1 VSFPRIEH
9 IRSRENPQ
17 YKLWCRFL
25 LRPDDPDCPWIP
37 VEGRRQAMEVSRER
51 PPALLLLSRED
62 VPGAAELAGR
72 ASRVVVLGDR
82 LLEGAS
88 RVRSPQG
95 IIAFFEK
102 PVWTRADLTPFVVFL
117 DRLQDPGN
125 LGAILRT
132 AAATGRFSLV
142 SAPGTVSRFNDK
154 VVRASAGYLFGVPFL
169 EGVPL
174 EDLARLKYRVFVADP
189 GADADYFDEA
199 FEPPLALALGTEG
212 AGIDLPSAVPH
223 RRLRI
228 PMDAGVDSLNVA
240 VAASLLMY
248 EVLRRNR

>member
-1 VSFPRIEH
+1 MSSHRIEH

-17 YKLWCRFL
+17 YKLWRRFL

-37 VEGRRQAMEVSRER
+37 VEGRRQALELSRGR

-62 VPGAAELAGR
+62 LPGVAELTGR
-72 ASRVVVLGDR
+72 ALRVVVLGER
-82 LLEGAS
+82 LLEQAS

-102 PVWTRADLTPFVVFL
+102 PVWTRADLTPFVLFL

-142 SAPGTVSRFNDK
+142 AAPGTVSRFNDK
-154 VVRASAGYLFGVPFL
+154 VVRASAGYLFRVPYL

-174 EDLARLKYRVFVADP
+174 EELARREYRILVADP
-189 GADADYFDEA
+189 GAEADHFGEA
-199 FEPPLALALGTEG
+199 FEPPLALAVGAEG
-212 AGIDLPSAVPH
+212 AGFDIPPSLPH
-223 RRLRI
+223 RRVRI
-228 PMDAGVDSLNVA
+228 PMDAGVDSLNAA

-248 EVLRRNR
+248 EVVRRNR